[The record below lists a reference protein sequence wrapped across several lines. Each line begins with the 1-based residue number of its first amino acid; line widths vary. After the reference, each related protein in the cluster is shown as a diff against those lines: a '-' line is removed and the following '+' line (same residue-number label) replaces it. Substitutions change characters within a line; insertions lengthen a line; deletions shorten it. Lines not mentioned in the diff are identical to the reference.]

1 MSDSPVHVSPSPE
14 LSENLQAR
22 LRDLQELSEFVDSCR
37 DQLSGVFAAL
47 GWSQDTGAAGI
58 QEPMTTCPYDPHHR
72 VPERSL
78 EKHLGSCRLSKMGYS
93 REEQD
98 EMYDPSVCYE
108 KANVPSV
115 VIDRHL
121 QQQIIEQARASAPLG
136 RTEDLHS
143 QITGGNAPFPK
154 HLENSLSLLT
164 GEYSTEA
171 ADVPQNHKHA
181 LCDLTVADRLAIYD
195 YVLRE
200 TAQQRTRAEVAENDD
215 LYVDLVNKLKKDDGQ
230 NGPKSHLEVLA
241 EMRDYKRR
249 RQSYRAKNVHITKK
263 SYTEVIRE
271 VIDVH
276 SGELARL
283 WQEDKEMCSS
293 KPSSH
298 RRTSDAGR
306 SASVESRHSPGSSR
320 DAESSRRRR
329 NLSRER
335 DRDSRRK
342 RESRSPDERHHD
354 RRRRK

>member
-143 QITGGNAPFPK
+143 Q
-154 HLENSLSLLT
+154 S
-164 GEYSTEA
+164 EYSTEA